1 MALLELSG
9 LTVHYGKALA
19 LDGLDLTVDA
29 GELVCVLG
37 PNGAG
42 KTTLL
47 KAVSGAAPHT
57 GSIMFDG
64 QRLQGLAAH
73 QVVARGIC
81 HCPEGRLLFPELTV
95 LKNLEL
101 GAYLRS
107 DRAAIAADLQDV
119 YRMFPILRERSSQQ
133 ASTLSGGEQQMVAI
147 GRALMGKPKLL
158 LLDEPSVGIA
168 HRLKLMIFDAIRQ
181 IRETGTAIL
190 LVEQDATAA
199 LAVADR
205 AYVLEH
211 GHVAKSGDARALAAD
226 DDIRRVYLGV

>member
-64 QRLQGLAAH
+64 QRLQGLAA
-73 QVVARGIC
+73 
-81 HCPEGRLLFPELTV
+81 
-95 LKNLEL
+95 
-101 GAYLRS
+101 
-107 DRAAIAADLQDV
+107 
-119 YRMFPILRERSSQQ
+119 
-133 ASTLSGGEQQMVAI
+133 
-147 GRALMGKPKLL
+147 
-158 LLDEPSVGIA
+158 
-168 HRLKLMIFDAIRQ
+168 
-181 IRETGTAIL
+181 
-190 LVEQDATAA
+190 
-199 LAVADR
+199 
-205 AYVLEH
+205 
-211 GHVAKSGDARALAAD
+211 D